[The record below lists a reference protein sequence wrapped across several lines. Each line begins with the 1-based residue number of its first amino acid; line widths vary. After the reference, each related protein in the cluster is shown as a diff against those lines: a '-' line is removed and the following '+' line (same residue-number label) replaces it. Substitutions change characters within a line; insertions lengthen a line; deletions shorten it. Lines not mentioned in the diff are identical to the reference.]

1 MERVAIAR
9 DIANETLF
17 RSFSGASAMRLAR
30 FDEANWPRNSR
41 RAIVSGLHGPVRLP
55 RNASSRLF
63 FQMKRSWMNCG
74 KNELST
80 RLERSRVLTVT
91 GVSTGKRANL
101 ANWGEF
107 DFRSPRRQSD
117 AERATIGL
125 PVWV

>member
-1 MERVAIAR
+1 
-9 DIANETLF
+9 
-17 RSFSGASAMRLAR
+17 
-30 FDEANWPRNSR
+30 
-41 RAIVSGLHGPVRLP
+41 
-55 RNASSRLF
+55 
-63 FQMKRSWMNCG
+63 MNCG

-101 ANWGEF
+101 ADWGEF

-125 PVWV
+125 PFGVNFWAVSARTCKPVPKSEASFVSRLS